1 MLYALSKSEME
12 RLRQVD
18 FPVFEYLGAEMLS
31 ALFRTDPD
39 VVQTILP
46 KPLVAADEPLGWAF
60 VARYPETNF
69 GLSYS
74 EGALFVRAV
83 YKGEPGW
90 YCLALPV
97 DNDMAM
103 VAGRETVGF
112 PKKMAE
118 RITLERTDNHVMGS
132 VIRRGVELVRIEAE
146 LTGPVSASSLDAI
159 GPEVDDLEGHP
170 CRKLVAFSFKSS
182 FSPSGGFE
190 YLPKLVRNVLLM
202 RPRDEIRSG
211 TGKLE
216 MVSSPTDP
224 LGDIPVWD
232 LLDVSYGTFDNDQLP
247 GRVVARVKNPLRF
260 FRYAAFKQ
268 DWVGWALQQ
277 DELPKRPERSERRRR
292 QKAIRQY

>member
-18 FPVFEYLGAEMLS
+18 FPLFEYLGAEMLS

-46 KPLVAADEPLGWAF
+46 KPLVAADEPLGWVF

>member
-18 FPVFEYLGAEMLS
+18 FPLFEYLGAEMLS

-247 GRVVARVKNPLRF
+247 GRDVARVKNPLSF

-268 DWVGWALQQ
+268 DWVGWALHE
-277 DELPKRPERSERRRR
+277 DELPMLPERSERSRR
-292 QKAIRQY
+292 QIAIRQY

>member
-18 FPVFEYLGAEMLS
+18 FPLFEYLGAEMLS

-46 KPLVAADEPLGWAF
+46 KPLVPADEPLGWAF

>member
-18 FPVFEYLGAEMLS
+18 FPLFEYLGAEMLS

>member
-18 FPVFEYLGAEMLS
+18 IPVFKYLGAEMLS

-46 KPLVAADEPLGWAF
+46 KPLVPADEPLGWVF

-118 RITLERTDNHVMGS
+118 KITLERTDNYVMGS
-132 VIRRGVELVRIEAE
+132 VVRRGVELVRIEAE

>member
-18 FPVFEYLGAEMLS
+18 IPVSKYLGAEMLS

-46 KPLVAADEPLGWAF
+46 KPLVPADEPLGWVF
-60 VARYPETNF
+60 VAHYPETNF

-118 RITLERTDNHVMGS
+118 KITLERTDNHVMGS

-170 CRKLVAFSFKSS
+170 CRKFVAFSFKSS

-202 RPRDEIRSG
+202 RPRDETRSG

-216 MVSSPTDP
+216 MVSSPADP

-232 LLDVSYGTFDNDQLP
+232 LLDVSYGTFENDQLP
-247 GRVVARVKNPLRF
+247 GRVVARVKNPLGF
-260 FRYAAFKQ
+260 ARYAMFKMDFGAWVLAQ
-268 DWVGWALQQ
+268 D
-277 DELPKRPERSERRRR
+277 DIPTRPGRSERRRR
-292 QKAIRQY
+292 QKAIKQY